1 MARNLLENKFSPLHP
16 TSWVLTSV
24 LQENDL
30 HFMKKTYFLPLFL
43 CLAFSAFSQKKR
55 PEFGFTVKAG
65 NFTLPSENTFSDFS
79 SSYNQGTVSN
89 NAGSSYAIGIW
100 NSWSLGTYLRISA
113 SLMYRSASLNIRQR
127 NNYTSLDLVHLESIQ
142 EQKTNLN
149 SLLMPVHLHIAF
161 KKDGKFSLVI
171 GGGPNQIFS
180 SQMSSKFSTQI
191 DDLPQ
196 TTNTYSNNQ
205 SDWTAFGTTLNFNA
219 GLFYKLD
226 SKTSVGLDYSLEKP
240 GELIFGSRLANINPL
255 IDCICF
261 YGDLNIQR
269 NMNSFSVSLRHNILD

>member
-1 MARNLLENKFSPLHP
+1 M
-16 TSWVLTSV
+16 LTSV
-24 LQENDL
+24 LQVNYL
-30 HFMKKTYFLPLFL
+30 HFMKKIYFLPLFL
-43 CLAFSAFSQKKR
+43 CLAFSAFSQNKKS
-55 PEFGFTVKAG
+55 EFGFTVKAG
-65 NFTLPSENTFSDFS
+65 NFTLPSENTISDFS
-79 SSYNQGTVSN
+79 SSYNQGTTSN

-113 SLMYRSASLNIRQR
+113 SLMYRSVTLNNRQR
-127 NNYTSLDLVHLESIQ
+127 NNYTSLDLSHLESIQ

-149 SLLMPVHLHIAF
+149 SLLLPVHLHIAF
-161 KKDGKFSLVI
+161 KKDGKLSLVI

-180 SQMSSKFSTQI
+180 SQTSSKFSTQI

-205 SDWTAFGTTLNFNA
+205 SDWTTFGTTLNLNA

-226 SKTSVGLDYSLEKP
+226 SKTSVGLDYSFEKP
-240 GELIFGSRLANINPL
+240 GELIFGRRLITNNPL
-255 IDCICF
+255 IDCICY
-261 YGDLNIQR
+261 YGDQNIQR

>member
-1 MARNLLENKFSPLHP
+1 MAKSLLENKFFPLHP
-16 TSWVLTSV
+16 TSWMLTSV
-24 LQENDL
+24 LQVNYL
-30 HFMKKTYFLPLFL
+30 HFMKKIYFLPLFL
-43 CLAFSAFSQKKR
+43 CLAFSAFSQNKKS
-55 PEFGFTVKAG
+55 EFGFTVKAG
-65 NFTLPSENTFSDFS
+65 NFTLPSENTISDFS
-79 SSYNQGTVSN
+79 SSYNQGTTSN

-113 SLMYRSASLNIRQR
+113 SLMYRSVTLNNRQR
-127 NNYTSLDLVHLESIQ
+127 NNYTSLDLSHLESIQ

-149 SLLMPVHLHIAF
+149 SLLLPVHLHIAF
-161 KKDGKFSLVI
+161 KKDGKLSLVI

-180 SQMSSKFSTQI
+180 SQTSSKFSTQI

-205 SDWTAFGTTLNFNA
+205 SDWTTFGTTLNLNA

-226 SKTSVGLDYSLEKP
+226 SKTSVGLDYSFEKP
-240 GELIFGSRLANINPL
+240 GELIFGRRLITNNPL
-255 IDCICF
+255 IDCICY
-261 YGDLNIQR
+261 YGDQNIQR